1 MNWARQINLKRP
13 AELKT
18 MRKAGRINATVLAA
32 VKELAELR
40 GRSAGEVLSALART
54 ALAGARAGGGLRNG
68 VPLLE
73 ATGGEGIV
81 TPDVV
86 DRLRDDG

>member
-1 MNWARQINLKRP
+1 MRTTLNLDDD
-13 AELKT
+13 
-18 MRKAGRINATVLAA
+18 VLAA

-40 GRSAGEVLSALART
+40 GRSAGEVLSALARA
-54 ALAGARAGGGLRNG
+54 ALAAGRAGGGLRNG

-73 ATGGEGIV
+73 STGHDGIV

-86 DRLRDDG
+86 DRLRDDA